1 MEKPPA
7 NIIING
13 QKLQVFPL
21 SWGTRQVCLLSPPLF
36 NIVLHVLGTV
46 IRQGEEIKGIKIG
59 TEEVKLSLFTD
70 VTIVYIENS
79 LGSTR

>member
-7 NIIING
+7 NLIING

-21 SWGTRQVCLLSPPLF
+21 RLGRRRGCLLSPSLF
-36 NIVLHVLGTV
+36 NIVLHVLGTM
-46 IRQGEEIKGIKIG
+46 IRQGEEIKGIQIG
-59 TEEVKLSLFTD
+59 KEVVKLSLFTD

>member
-7 NIIING
+7 NLTING

-36 NIVLHVLGTV
+36 NIVLHVLSTV
-46 IRQGEEIKGIKIG
+46 IRQGEEIKGIKIE

-79 LGSTR
+79 LGSMR